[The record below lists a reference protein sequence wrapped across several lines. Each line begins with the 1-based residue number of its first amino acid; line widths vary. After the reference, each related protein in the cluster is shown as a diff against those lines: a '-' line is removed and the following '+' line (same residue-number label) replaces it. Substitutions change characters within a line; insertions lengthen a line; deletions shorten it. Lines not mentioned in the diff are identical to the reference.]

1 MRLFKSNFSP
11 PPVEGQQMP
20 CMQLY
25 KRISAL
31 FLLIAL
37 ITACATGKTMT
48 VAATASLLEDVA
60 KASNKQSDLMLIR
73 RGMPSYLMLIDGMV
87 EALPDNKRL
96 LISAAQLY
104 ASYASAFI
112 QDEDKVYATA
122 LYARARD
129 YALRALEKNG
139 FKNPL
144 TRPFDDFAIGL
155 YDLKKKDV
163 PYIFWAASCWGSWIS
178 LKQGSMEAMAELP
191 RVELLIKKVLELDEA
206 FYYGGAHIF
215 MGVLDASRPRIA
227 GGDLDRARDHFLKA
241 IELGDGKFLM
251 ARIYY
256 ADYYAK
262 KAFDRE
268 LFISILEKVREIPAD
283 NPPELTLLNTVAHT
297 KAKEMLNQVDEYF

>member
-1 MRLFKSNFSP
+1 
-11 PPVEGQQMP
+11 
-20 CMQLY
+20 MQFC
-25 KRISAL
+25 KRISVL
-31 FLLIAL
+31 FLFIAL
-37 ITACATGKTMT
+37 LTACATSKTMT

-60 KASNKQSDLMLIR
+60 KASYKQSDLTLIR

-112 QDEDKVYATA
+112 QDEDKVYAAA
-122 LYARARD
+122 LYARAKN
-129 YALRALEKNG
+129 YALSALDQNG
-139 FKNPL
+139 FKNPAS
-144 TRPFDDFAIGL
+144 RPFDDFEIGL
-155 YDLKKKDV
+155 YDLAKEDV

-178 LKQGSMEAMAELP
+178 LNQGSMEAMAELP
-191 RVELLIKKVLELDEA
+191 RVELLMKTVLKLDEA

-215 MGVLDASRPRIA
+215 MGVLDASKPRVA
-227 GGDLDRARDHFLKA
+227 GGDLARARDHFLKA
-241 IELGDGKFLM
+241 IELGDGRFLM

-268 LFISILEKVREIPAD
+268 LFISILEKVLEIPAD
-283 NPPELTLLNTVAHT
+283 ITPELTLLNTVAHS

>member
-1 MRLFKSNFSP
+1 
-11 PPVEGQQMP
+11 
-20 CMQLY
+20 MQFC
-25 KRISAL
+25 KRISLL

-37 ITACATGKTMT
+37 LTACATGKTMT

-60 KASNKQSDLMLIR
+60 KASYKQSDLMLIR

-129 YALRALEKNG
+129 YALRALEQNG
-139 FKNPL
+139 FKNPV
-144 TRPFDDFAIGL
+144 TRPFDDFEIGL
-155 YDLKKKDV
+155 DDLGKKDV

-178 LKQGSMEAMAELP
+178 LNQGSMEAMAELP
-191 RVELLIKKVLELDEA
+191 RVELLMKRVLELDEA

-215 MGVLDASRPRIA
+215 MGVLDASKPRVA

-268 LFISILEKVREIPAD
+268 LFISILEKVLEIPAD
-283 NPPELTLLNTVAHT
+283 ITPELTLLNTVAHT